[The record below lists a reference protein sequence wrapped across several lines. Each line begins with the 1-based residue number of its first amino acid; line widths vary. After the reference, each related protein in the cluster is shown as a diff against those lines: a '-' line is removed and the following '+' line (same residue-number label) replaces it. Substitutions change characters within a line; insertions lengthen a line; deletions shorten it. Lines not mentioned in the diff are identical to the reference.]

1 MFYSL
6 GPGFGSLITLSS
18 YNRFNNNI
26 LRDAILIVI
35 GDVLHSLI
43 AGCMVF
49 TFLGGLAK
57 KWDMDVLKVI
67 QDGPALIFVVLMEAL
82 SEIGPVPQILSFMF
96 SLMLLV
102 LGLDSV
108 TAMNETLISALMDHF
123 QPLRKHRSKEL
134 NFQGIG
140 LKVTSNYFLGW
151 VVISICFISFLLG
164 ISLCFSGGFFM
175 FILMD
180 DWLNFWNAII
190 ICLLE
195 VIIVSWVYGIDKFC
209 QNVQEMGVKS
219 TVATEFYFKACL
231 RFVVPTILVILLFG
245 SLGNISLS
253 KAHIRGIDY
262 VFEEPYVQALAWL
275 MGIFTISFIP
285 CFAFWQM
292 FSTFKIRNTIDW
304 SIFHPTSK
312 WKPQNEDDS
321 VIKLNDFSST
331 NKLPVN

>member
-26 LRDAILIVI
+26 LRDTILIVI

-57 KWDMDVLKVI
+57 KWHTDVLKVI

-123 QPLRKHRSKEL
+123 QPLRKHRSKQL
-134 NFQGIG
+134 KNF
-140 LKVTSNYFLGW
+140 
-151 VVISICFISFLLG
+151 FISTIPLKLPFR
-164 ISLCFSGGFFM
+164 ISCHINL
-175 FILMD
+175 
-180 DWLNFWNAII
+180 
-190 ICLLE
+190 
-195 VIIVSWVYGIDKFC
+195 
-209 QNVQEMGVKS
+209 
-219 TVATEFYFKACL
+219 FYFFPSWNKFML
-231 RFVVPTILVILLFG
+231 FWRILHVHSNG
-245 SLGNISLS
+245 
-253 KAHIRGIDY
+253 
-262 VFEEPYVQALAWL
+262 
-275 MGIFTISFIP
+275 
-285 CFAFWQM
+285 
-292 FSTFKIRNTIDW
+292 
-304 SIFHPTSK
+304 
-312 WKPQNEDDS
+312 
-321 VIKLNDFSST
+321 
-331 NKLPVN
+331 